1 MRKQHNL
8 FEDYCGNET
17 AGFFDTCILTNQP
30 GSDVGVHNALRSDY
44 RGIITKIESRPYNWL
59 DLLASWTH
67 AKSRGSTESTQNQN
81 TSFDFYPANFT
92 NTYGYLT
99 DDARDRVKLDGYVRL
114 PLDFTVG
121 ANYYWDSD
129 LPEGTYFIEPR
140 GSRRLPHFSQLDMQV
155 QKDFRVANTKLGLIA
170 TVYNVMNHETITALN
185 GNAGARAKV
194 DPTTGTVFIDPNQQ
208 TGANRLSRTFGQPTA
223 FQIPRRYEAGIRVEF

>member
-1 MRKQHNL
+1 
-8 FEDYCGNET
+8 
-17 AGFFDTCILTNQP
+17 
-30 GSDVGVHNALRSDY
+30 
-44 RGIITKIESRPYNWL
+44 
-59 DLLASWTH
+59 
-67 AKSRGSTESTQNQN
+67 
-81 TSFDFYPANFT
+81 
-92 NTYGYLT
+92 
-99 DDARDRVKLDGYVRL
+99 VRL
-114 PLDFTVG
+114 PFDFTVG
-121 ANYYWDSD
+121 ANYYWDSGTPWNVTQTASLTSVTGVD

-223 FQIPRRYEAGIRVEF
+223 FQTPRRYEAGIRVEF